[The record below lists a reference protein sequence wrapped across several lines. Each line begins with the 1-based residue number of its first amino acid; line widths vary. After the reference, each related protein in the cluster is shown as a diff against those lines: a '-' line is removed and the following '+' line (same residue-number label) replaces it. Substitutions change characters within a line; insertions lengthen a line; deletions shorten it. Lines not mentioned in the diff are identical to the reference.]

1 MTIFEIINQLLFNR
15 KASCEELDH
24 ESLNNFQPFLINRW
38 MSFYN
43 KAQAAF
49 VNETLNRYT
58 MIFQDKADTY
68 KLYFNL
74 TPRQRY
80 SRIQY
85 IKKVKNTTTDSDSQ
99 LSRVSNNL
107 NISQREV
114 ELYIDFQ
121 KQLTK

>member
-1 MTIFEIINQLLFNR
+1 
-15 KASCEELDH
+15 
-24 ESLNNFQPFLINRW
+24 

-74 TPRQRY
+74 TPRQKY

-85 IKKVKNTTTDSDSQ
+85 IKKIKNTTADSDSQ

-114 ELYIDFQ
+114 ELYIDLQ